1 MWFDTTDASLS
12 ILYNDGDSQQWVT
25 VTGERGLN
33 GYTGS
38 IGFTGSKGDIGFTGS
53 QGPAGGFTGSR
64 GFTGSALTTIPQSTN
79 TTIV

>member
-38 IGFTGSKGDIGFTGS
+38 IGFTGSRGSTGFV
-53 QGPAGGFTGSR
+53 GSR
-64 GFTGSALTTIPQSTN
+64 GQDGDVTTGKAIAMA
-79 TTIV
+79 IVFG